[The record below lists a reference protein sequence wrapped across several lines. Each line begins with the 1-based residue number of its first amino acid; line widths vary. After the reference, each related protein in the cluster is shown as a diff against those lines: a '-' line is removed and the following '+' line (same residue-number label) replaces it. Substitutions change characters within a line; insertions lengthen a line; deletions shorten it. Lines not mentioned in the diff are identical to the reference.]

1 MIRLTIDGIDDLE
14 KALRAV
20 GKKAAR
26 EAALVAVQHAAQPV
40 VEAAR
45 NLATEDT
52 GALRESIG
60 WRVKPYRRGDKA
72 IAVIGPQSKF
82 RGPDGRQP
90 AKYAHLVEFGHAKK
104 GGGTVA
110 AKPFM
115 RPAIAQASGEA
126 MRTLGE
132 TFGVA
137 LNIKAEQL
145 AEVRKSKS
153 KKRSK

>member
-90 AKYAHLVEFGHAKK
+90 AKYA
-104 GGGTVA
+104 VA
-110 AKPFM
+110 ANFNK
-115 RPAIAQASGEA
+115 
-126 MRTLGE
+126 
-132 TFGVA
+132 
-137 LNIKAEQL
+137 QL
-145 AEVRKSKS
+145 HVPGIGR
-153 KKRSK
+153 